1 MNLHSLPA
9 DFFLPLGP
17 LSNVLFPAADRES
30 HILRQAQ
37 LAGCTGLFYP
47 GYIVFKDT
55 DRCKPDGCCVLAA
68 RTVKTEE
75 DQTKLLKWL
84 GEVKDRL
91 TGPTAGN
98 SPLIVLDKELI
109 VLDKELIVLDEDDP
123 HFHSKNQIIAQI
135 TTQEIKKNK
144 IRTLPGVQKAM
155 ELVRDKFRAYKYLC
169 LLSHNGKEYTLYHLQ
184 DGFSTEICQGHT
196 EKDYKVKVIPP
207 GTSTMEE
214 IYDSG
219 NLVKIR
225 PLISNMKTRFFTTA
239 LDLNGGEDILRYH
252 IVPAPLM

>member
-1 MNLHSLPA
+1 MNLHSLPR
-9 DFFLPLGP
+9 DLFLPSGGV
-17 LSNVLFPAADRES
+17 LSRVLFPAADRES

-37 LAGCTGLFYP
+37 LAGCTGLFHP

-68 RTVKTEE
+68 RTVETEE
-75 DQTKLLKWL
+75 DHTKLLKWL

-98 SPLIVLDKELI
+98 SSLNVLDKEF
-109 VLDKELIVLDEDDP
+109 IVLDEDDP

-214 IYDSG
+214 IFESG

-225 PLISNMKTRFFTTA
+225 PQISNMKTRFFTTA